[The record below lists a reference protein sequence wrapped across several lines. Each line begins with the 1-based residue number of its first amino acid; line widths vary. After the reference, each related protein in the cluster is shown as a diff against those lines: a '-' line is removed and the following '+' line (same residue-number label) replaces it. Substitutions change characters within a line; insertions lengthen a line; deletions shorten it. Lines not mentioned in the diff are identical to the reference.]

1 MISFLKK
8 NAYKIKEACLQR
20 HGKKECLTCIHSNPR
35 YKANNDSTS
44 GEYIF
49 FCCRRAY
56 HAVIKHMT
64 KLRER
69 ERERDRDSLF
79 KNIKQNLVR
88 NFTKRLINKPKKING
103 K

>member
-1 MISFLKK
+1 MYMISFLKK
-8 NAYKIKEACLQR
+8 NAYKIKEACLKR

-64 KLRER
+64 KLRHRER
-69 ERERDRDSLF
+69 EREREREIHSL
-79 KNIKQNLVR
+79 K
-88 NFTKRLINKPKKING
+88 T
-103 K
+103 